1 LAHEIGHYINRRLG
15 GLSRSDLIIA
25 DFSRVTNNMRW
36 VACFDEYYFQDK
48 DEYYAETWSHFLCG
62 QKNRTLFRYLDRS
75 FGRLRSKYPAKAR
88 LIEEHRKR
96 ALAA

>member
-25 DFSRVTNNMRW
+25 DFSRVTNNMRR
-36 VACFDEYYFQDK
+36 VARFDEYCFQNK
-48 DEYYAETWSHFLCG
+48 GEYYAETWSRFLCG
-62 QKNRTLFRYLDRS
+62 EKNRALFRYLDRP
-75 FGRLRSKYPAKAR
+75 FNRLRSKHPEKAQ

>member
-25 DFSRVTNNMRW
+25 DFSRVTNNMRR
-36 VACFDEYYFQDK
+36 VARFDEYFFQDK
-48 DEYYAETWSHFLCG
+48 DEYYAETWTRFLRG
-62 QKNRTLFRYLDRS
+62 RKNRTLFRYLDRS
-75 FGRLRSKYPAKAR
+75 LGRLRSKYPAKAR